1 MAANVHNLLQKS
13 TVRENEDNKETPS
26 DFENDDDSMEEE
38 NFKPEPDSSSDD
50 SDVIVAIIWK
60 KTKVNYI
67 FLCLL
72 LAIYIFA

>member
-1 MAANVHNLLQKS
+1 
-13 TVRENEDNKETPS
+13 VRENEDNKETPS